1 MPSDRVE
8 ALRLSVSR
16 LHELTAQTDEN
27 ILTSPAYP
35 SEWSIAD
42 VLSHVG
48 SGAVIMRRRLEDTVA
63 GRETPDDFAPGVW
76 NSWNAKTPVTQRD
89 DALIEDAR
97 LLASIQGVTAAQRD
111 AFNMAMGPMT
121 LDFEAF
127 VGMRLNEHGLHT
139 WDVEVATNP
148 AATVL
153 PQAAAEIVD
162 NLEMVAR
169 RTAKPNGSTASIT
182 VSTTEP
188 SRSFTIALNPDEVVF
203 SGSTS
208 AGDADVEIT
217 AEAFIRLVYGRLD
230 PDHTPAPVAGDRC
243 LDVLRAVFPGF

>member
-1 MPSDRVE
+1 MPSGRVE

-16 LHELTAQTDEN
+16 LHELTAQMDEDV
-27 ILTSPAYP
+27 LASPAYP

-76 NSWNAKTPVTQRD
+76 DSWNAKAPVTQRD

-97 LLASIQGVTAAQRD
+97 LLASIQDVTAAQRD
-111 AFNMAMGPMT
+111 AFSMAMGPMT
-121 LDFEAF
+121 LDFAAF

-148 AATVL
+148 VATVL

-169 RTAKPNGSTASIT
+169 HTAKPTGSTASIT

-208 AGDADVEIT
+208 VGDADMEIK

-230 PDHTPAPVAGDRC
+230 PDHTPAPVAADRC
-243 LDVLRAVFPGF
+243 LGVLRAVFPGF